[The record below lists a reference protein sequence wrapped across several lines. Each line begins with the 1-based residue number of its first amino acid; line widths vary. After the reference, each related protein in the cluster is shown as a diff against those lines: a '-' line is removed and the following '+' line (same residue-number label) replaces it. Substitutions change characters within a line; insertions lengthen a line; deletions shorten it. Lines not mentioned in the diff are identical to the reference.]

1 MFRCSSCSA
10 SSRVELIVSNTLTFR
25 RYRLSI
31 NYSPA
36 SWFVIQLISITVI
49 RISAT
54 SGGEAHVTRAS
65 EAITGCVRW
74 TRTYAVM

>member
-1 MFRCSSCSA
+1 MFRCSSCPT
-10 SSRVELIVSNTLTFR
+10 SRVELIVSHTLTFR
-25 RYRLSI
+25 RYRFSV

-36 SWFVIQLISITVI
+36 SWFVIQLVSITVI
-49 RISAT
+49 RISAPG
-54 SGGEAHVTRAS
+54 GGEAHVTRAS